1 MRDPRAVPNLLSPV
15 ASCMICNPSD
25 QAQELWRSNAVVYLF
40 VMLCECKVIPSAARS
55 RPNRQR
61 CRALFNLALN
71 WVQPTRQVMCQESRA
86 FMTSKK
92 RCDLNKEKR
101 RDKFSAISLITTAQL
116 DAAETPPAPPELRN
130 TIHGPPSPCILRK
143 CQDVVAM
150 RSPSV
155 PRSSLLPRSR
165 KSHASVNLDII
176 SRRGRWNTELRL
188 ISILMCRHQLC
199 SRSFDCRI

>member
-25 QAQELWRSNAVVYLF
+25 QAQELWRSNAVVYLLI
-40 VMLCECKVIPSAARS
+40 MLCECKVIPSAARS

-92 RCDLNKEKR
+92 RCDLSNKEKG
-101 RDKFSAISLITTAQL
+101 
-116 DAAETPPAPPELRN
+116 ETNFLQFRLSSLRN
-130 TIHGPPSPCILRK
+130 WMRLKRHRPLQNSGTLSMARPARVFCGNVRTLSRCDQLPCRGHLSSSAEPK
-143 CQDVVAM
+143 
-150 RSPSV
+150 V
-155 PRSSLLPRSR
+155 PRVSQPRYHFPARSLEYRIEAHIHPHAQAPAMV
-165 KSHASVNLDII
+165 KS
-176 SRRGRWNTELRL
+176 
-188 ISILMCRHQLC
+188 
-199 SRSFDCRI
+199 F